1 MRSNTAQ
8 GFIPMI
14 AILAGSRIL
23 SGVTRLRNRNRSSLH
38 WDLIRDLRKGGR
50 MSVNGRVFQ
59 GNGRFV

>member
-1 MRSNTAQ
+1 
-8 GFIPMI
+8 MI